1 MTDQKPVI
9 AILGGSGALGS
20 GLAWRWAA
28 AGLPV
33 VIGSRSQQKA
43 ETAVAELSEKY
54 GVTFRGG
61 LDNRAAAEVADILV
75 LTVPF
80 SHQTDLLN
88 EIKEFAQG
96 KIFIDVTVPLVPP
109 KVARVQLPEQ
119 GAAALITQKILGDNV
134 NVVSAFQNIAAANLQ
149 LKGPVDCDV
158 LVTGDDP
165 KAREQVIELAE
176 LAGISAYHAGPLD
189 NAVVAEALTSVL
201 IHMNKRYKGHA
212 GIRITGLGPTSD

>member
-1 MTDQKPVI
+1 MTKQQPVI

-33 VIGSRSQQKA
+33 VIGSRTQQKA
-43 ETAVAELSEKY
+43 QTAVAGISAEH
-54 GVTFRGG
+54 GVTLHSG
-61 LDNRAAAEVADILV
+61 LDNKAAAQAGDILV

-80 SHQTDLLN
+80 SHQADLLN

-109 KVARVQLPEQ
+109 KVARVHLVKE
-119 GAAALITQKILGDNV
+119 GAAALITQKILGENV
-134 NVVSAFQNIAAANLQ
+134 NVVSAFQNVAAANLQ
-149 LKGPVDCDV
+149 TKGPVDCDV

-165 KAREQVIELAE
+165 KARQQVVELAE
-176 LAGISAYHAGPLD
+176 LAGMQAYHAGPLD

-201 IHMNKRYKGHA
+201 IHINKRYKGHA
-212 GIRITGLGPTSD
+212 GIRISGLGLETK